1 MNNLLI
7 ALIIGLVAGTID
19 VIPMLIMK
27 LDKIS
32 NLSAF
37 FHYFALGI
45 IISFVD
51 FGISPVLTGIIVS
64 ILVAIPVM
72 IIVFPKD
79 KKALIPMT
87 VFAIGLGAAIGWA
100 GSRFIVG

>member
-1 MNNLLI
+1 MSNLLI
-7 ALIIGLVAGTID
+7 ALIIGIVAGTID

-45 IISFVD
+45 IIPFID
-51 FGISPVLTGIIVS
+51 FGISPIVTGIIVS
-64 ILVAIPVM
+64 FLVAIPVM
-72 IIVFPKD
+72 IIVYPKD
-79 KKALIPMT
+79 KKSLIPIT
-87 VFAIGLGAAIGWA
+87 IFAIGLGAAIGWA
-100 GSRFIVG
+100 GNFFI